1 VKFPNL
7 YAREL
12 WRRNWIMGPGLL
24 VVGGALVIFNPRD
37 KGLPILIAECV
48 IGALLVLGF
57 FGLFRRMSYV
67 RPGEDGL
74 LFNWSFPLKNTT
86 IPYEQIRAARVAPL
100 KNAFPPERKS
110 YVNNITKPLLD
121 KPAVFLRLGGDEA
134 NVARISKR
142 LGKRYAFDSTIAVP
156 VDDPESLA
164 QEVSR
169 RLPNRLQQQN
179 LGGARR
185 RKRRR

>member
-1 VKFPNL
+1 
-7 YAREL
+7 
-12 WRRNWIMGPGLL
+12 M
-24 VVGGALVIFNPRD
+24 
-37 KGLPILIAECV
+37 

-57 FGLFRRMSYV
+57 FGLFRRLSYV